1 MTRRQVFQAGAL
13 AAAPLPAR
21 PQATRGRPK
30 NVLFLLS
37 DQHRPRALGIDG
49 EPAARTPT
57 MDALARTGVRF
68 DTAYCANPVCTP
80 SRASL
85 LTGLYT
91 HNHRTW
97 SNATPWPFGV
107 KTMAHYF
114 GRAGYMTSL
123 VGKMHFVDAQT
134 HGFDYRL
141 DFNDWYQYLGP
152 KTKLYA
158 EELSRANSG
167 SGLPQIDDLWR
178 DYGDPWVGTRDLD
191 DRKGPV
197 HVGRASKIAERDHFE
212 NFIAR
217 ESIRFLKNFGKQ
229 QPFFLISSYLKPHD
243 PFMPAERFAK
253 MFPPSEMR
261 LPETWGKVDLSK
273 VPKEIRERIE
283 TNTPTP
289 ELSREDQARL
299 RIAMYWGNV
308 AHLDDCLGQVMAA
321 LREMDLEKDTIVV
334 YSSDHGEML
343 GDHGMWQKFVFYEA
357 SVGVP
362 LIVRVPG
369 LTPAGARSATPVSL
383 VDLLPTL
390 AELCGVS
397 LPSGL
402 DGQSCVPDLQEPGR
416 TRDTTIYSEFALR
429 PPRAKYMI
437 RRGDWKYS
445 YYVNDMPELYNL
457 RDDPRE
463 MRNLAMEPAHKG
475 RLDEMQG
482 RLFAWRRPAEREG
495 ETGRRR
501 N

>member
-1 MTRRQVFQAGAL
+1 MRITRRQAIGSSL
-13 AAAPLPAR
+13 AF
-21 PQATRGRPK
+21 PQAVSRPK

-49 EPAARTPT
+49 EPNARTPT
-57 MDALARTGVRF
+57 LDALARSAVRF

-97 SNATPWPFGV
+97 SNATPWPFEF

-114 GRAGYMTSL
+114 SRAGYMTSL
-123 VGKMHFVDAQT
+123 IGKMHFVDAQT

-152 KTKLYA
+152 KTRLYA

-178 DYGDPWVGTRDLD
+178 DYGDPWIGTRELD
-191 DRKGPV
+191 DRKGLV

-212 NFIAR
+212 NFVAR
-217 ESIRFLKNFGKQ
+217 ESVRFLKNFGRQ

-243 PFMPAERFAK
+243 PFMPAERFAR
-253 MFPPSEMR
+253 MFDPAGMR
-261 LPETWGKVDLSK
+261 LPETWGKVDLAT
-273 VPKEIRERIE
+273 VPQEIRERIRNP
-283 TNTPTP
+283 TATP
-289 ELSREDQARL
+289 ELDKVELAKL

-308 AHLDDCLGQVMAA
+308 AQLDDCLGQVLTA
-321 LREMDLEKDTIVV
+321 LRELDLEKDTIVV

-343 GDHGMWQKFVFYEA
+343 GDHGLWQKFVFYDA

-390 AELCGVS
+390 AELCNVS
-397 LPSGL
+397 LPSNLNGH
-402 DGQSCVPDLQEPGR
+402 SFAPDLREPAR

-429 PPRAKYMI
+429 TKRAKYMI
-437 RRGDWKYS
+437 RRGPWKYS
-445 YYVNDMPELYNL
+445 HYISDTPELYNL
-457 RDDPRE
+457 RDDPHE
-463 MRNLAMEPAHKG
+463 MRNLALDAAHRG
-475 RLDEMQG
+475 RLDELRGQ
-482 RLFAWRRPAEREG
+482 LFAWHRPVDL
-495 ETGRRR
+495 
-501 N
+501 

>member
-13 AAAPLPAR
+13 AAAPIR
-21 PQATRGRPK
+21 PQAGAKPK

-49 EPAARTPT
+49 EPQARTPNL
-57 MDALARTGVRF
+57 DALARSGVRF
-68 DTAYCANPVCTP
+68 DSCSCANPVCTP

-91 HNHRTW
+91 HHHRTW
-97 SNATPWPFGV
+97 SNTTPWPFEF

-114 GRAGYMTSL
+114 SRAGYMTSL

-178 DYGDPWVGTRDLD
+178 DYGDPWIGTRELD
-191 DRKGPV
+191 NRKGAV
-197 HVGRASKIAERDHFE
+197 HIGRASQIAERDHFE
-212 NFIAR
+212 NFVAR
-217 ESIRFLKNFGKQ
+217 ESIRFLKNFGKK

-253 MFPPSEMR
+253 MFSAADIN
-261 LPETWGKVDLSK
+261 LPDTWGKVDLAK
-273 VPKEIRERIE
+273 VPQEIRERIQG
-283 TNTPTP
+283 NTPTP
-289 ELSREDQARL
+289 ELDKPEQARQ

-308 AHLDDCLGQVMAA
+308 AHLDDCLGQVLGA
-321 LREMDLEKDTIVV
+321 LRELDLEKDTIIV

-369 LTPAGARSATPVSL
+369 MTTPGSRAATAVSL

-390 AELCGVS
+390 AELCGVA
-397 LPSGL
+397 LPAGL
-402 DGQSCVPDLQEPGR
+402 DGGSFAADLREPGL
-416 TRDTTIYSEFALR
+416 TRDTTVYSEFALR
-429 PPRAKYMI
+429 TPRAKYMI
-437 RRGDWKYS
+437 RRGDWKYCH
-445 YYVNDMPELYNL
+445 YVSDMPELYDL
-457 RDDPRE
+457 RADPRE
-463 MRNLAMEPAHKG
+463 MRNLALEPQHKDK
-475 RLDEMQG
+475 LQEMQG
-482 RLFAWRRPAEREG
+482 RLFAWYRPPEG
-495 ETGRRR
+495 RSDGGV
-501 N
+501 

>member
-1 MTRRQVFQAGAL
+1 MKVTRRQAL
-13 AAAPLPAR
+13 AAATLPAAPLR
-21 PQATRGRPK
+21 PAAQAGAGRPK

-49 EPAARTPT
+49 EPNARTPHL
-57 MDALARTGVRF
+57 DSLARAGVRF
-68 DTAYCANPVCTP
+68 AAAYCSNPVCTP

-91 HNHRTW
+91 HHHRTW
-97 SNATPWPFGV
+97 SNTTPWPFEF

-123 VGKMHFVDAQT
+123 IGKMHFVDAQT

-152 KTKLYA
+152 KTRLYA
-158 EELSRANSG
+158 DELSRANSG

-178 DYGDPWVGTRDLD
+178 DYGDPWIGARELD
-191 DRKGPV
+191 GRKGPV

-212 NFIAR
+212 NFVAR
-217 ESIRFLKNFGKQ
+217 ESIRFLKNFGRK

-243 PFMPAERFAK
+243 PFMPAERFAR
-253 MFPPSEMR
+253 MFAPSEMR
-261 LPETWGKVDLSK
+261 LPDTLGKVDLAT
-273 VPKEIRERIE
+273 VPREIQDRIRF
-283 TNTPTP
+283 NTPTP
-289 ELSREDQARL
+289 ELADAEQARQ

-308 AHLDDCLGQVMAA
+308 AHLDDCLGQVLTA
-321 LREMDLEKDTIVV
+321 LRELDLERDTILV
-334 YSSDHGEML
+334 YASDHGEML
-343 GDHGMWQKFVFYEA
+343 GEHGLWQKFVFYEP

-362 LIVRVPG
+362 LILRVPG
-369 LTPAGARSATPVSL
+369 GEHAGARSATPVSL

-402 DGQSCVPDLQEPGR
+402 DGQSFVPDLREPAR
-416 TRDTTIYSEFALR
+416 TRDTTVYAEFALR
-429 PPRAKYMI
+429 TKQAKYMI
-437 RRGDWKYS
+437 RRGPWKYCH
-445 YYVNDMPELYNL
+445 YVNDTPELYHL

-463 MRNLAMEPAHKG
+463 MRNLALDARHKG
-475 RLDEMQG
+475 KADEMRG
-482 RLFAWRRPAEREG
+482 RLFDWYRPPEG
-495 ETGRRR
+495 GSPA
-501 N
+501 

>member
-13 AAAPLPAR
+13 AAAPIR
-21 PQATRGRPK
+21 PQAGGKPK

-49 EPAARTPT
+49 EPQARTPNL
-57 MDALARTGVRF
+57 DALARSGVRF
-68 DTAYCANPVCTP
+68 DSCSCANPVCTP

-91 HNHRTW
+91 HHHRTW
-97 SNATPWPFGV
+97 SNTTPWPFEF
-107 KTMAHYF
+107 KTLAHYF
-114 GRAGYMTSL
+114 SHAGYMTSL

-178 DYGDPWVGTRDLD
+178 DYGDPWIGARTLD

-197 HVGRASKIAERDHFE
+197 HIGRASQIAERDHFE
-212 NFIAR
+212 NFVAR
-217 ESIRFLKNFGKQ
+217 ESIRFLKNFGKK

-253 MFPPSEMR
+253 MFSPADMK
-261 LPETWGKVDLSK
+261 LPDTWGKVDLTK
-273 VPKEIRERIE
+273 VPQEIRERIQG
-283 TNTPTP
+283 NTPTP
-289 ELSREDQARL
+289 ELDKPEQARQ

-308 AHLDDCLGQVMAA
+308 AHLDDCLGQVLGA
-321 LREMDLEKDTIVV
+321 LRELDLEKDTIIV

-369 LTPAGARSATPVSL
+369 MTTAGSRAATAVSL

-397 LPSGL
+397 LPAGL
-402 DGQSCVPDLQEPGR
+402 DGGSFAADLREPGR
-416 TRDTTIYSEFALR
+416 TRDTTVYSEFALR
-429 PPRAKYMI
+429 TPRAKYMI
-437 RRGDWKYS
+437 RRGDWKYCH
-445 YYVNDMPELYNL
+445 YVSDMPELYNL
-457 RDDPRE
+457 RADPRE
-463 MRNLAMEPAHKG
+463 MRNLAVEPQHKDK
-475 RLDEMQG
+475 LQEMQG
-482 RLFAWRRPAEREG
+482 RLFAWYRPPEG
-495 ETGRRR
+495 RSDGGV
-501 N
+501 